1 MNGVVMKSFFQRNVR
16 MPLFAALLIITATC
30 VVCAQDPRIQLASL
44 DHLAAKAS
52 QTVDV
57 SIDERLMKIAA
68 MMLSDD
74 GDEKAVKKLVTG
86 LKGIYVKNFEF
97 EADGQYTA
105 ADLESIRTQ
114 LRAPAW
120 TRMVNVNSRK
130 EGAFEV
136 YLMLTGEKI
145 SGLALLHSD
154 AKELTVVNIVGP
166 INLERLTQLEG
177 QLGIPDFGIEPPKP
191 KTKNEEK

>member
-1 MNGVVMKSFFQRNVR
+1 MKSLFQSNIR
-16 MPLFAALLIITATC
+16 MPLIAALLIMSATC
-30 VVCAQDPRIQLASL
+30 VARAQDSRIQLTSL

-57 SIDERLMKIAA
+57 TIDERLMKMAA
-68 MMLSDD
+68 KLLKDD
-74 GDEKAVKKLVTG
+74 GDEQQVKKLING

-97 EADGQYTA
+97 EAAGQYTA

-114 LRAPAW
+114 LRAPGW
-120 TRMVNVNSRK
+120 MRMVNVISRK
-130 EGAFEV
+130 EGNLEV
-136 YLMLTGEKI
+136 YLMAVGEQI
-145 SGLALLHSD
+145 SGLTVLHSD

-166 INLERLTQLEG
+166 VDLEKLAQLEG
-177 QLGIPDFGIEPPKP
+177 QLGVPDLGIEPKK